1 MMQRLMRNNTDLAQK
16 LLLGVLKHTT
26 KKRKADEVA

>member
-1 MMQRLMRNNTDLAQK
+1 MQRLMERNSELAQK
-16 LLLGVLKHTT
+16 LLVGVLKQTR